1 MLLYDYDHPAD
12 GGNRLQKIIIIS
24 IVGFVS
30 FVLIVGG
37 IYCCNKKRKDSRA
50 RLAARRER
58 VRVLIYDTSDPP
70 QFGQT
75 ECVVCWHEFAN
86 IQTYSCLPCGYI
98 FCEECLSKYII
109 KREECPVCRVK
120 T

>member
-1 MLLYDYDHPAD
+1 MLLYDYDPPAD

-86 IQTYSCLPCGYI
+86 TQTYSCLPCGHI

-109 KREECPVCRVK
+109 KREECPVYRVK
-120 T
+120 I